1 MTFPETTAATAGN
14 AGFNTNSSSQ
24 GSMPNSDAASMN
36 STSSGR
42 PDDVSFAKSLG
53 VDDVAEKA
61 KDVASQGAAGVED
74 AVSQLQ
80 AKATEFTNN
89 LIDRINVD
97 DLTQKLEHQ
106 VREHPARTL
115 LFAAGA
121 GFLLGRAAKK

>member
-1 MTFPETTAATAGN
+1 MAIPDNSQTSAGDGGYTN
-14 AGFNTNSSSQ
+14 NSTQQGSQGNSSATSAM
-24 GSMPNSDAASMN
+24 GS
-36 STSSGR
+36 SSSKT
-42 PDDVSFAKSLG
+42 DDVSFAKSLG

-61 KDVASQGAAGVED
+61 KELAGHGASEVED

-80 AKATEFTNN
+80 TKATEFTNS

-97 DLTQKLEHQ
+97 DLTQKLEQQ

-115 LFAAGA
+115 LMAAGA